1 MKAIVKYCITKQS
14 GESTAVIKQYYH
26 NIIFFAKDEAD
37 ICRQVQEQHIGWEIE
52 YIYWEETTNQGGRK
66 MSWKLPSTKKLEE
79 IESSI
84 KRNEQL
90 QTQFNERKLGEAEKK
105 INEIFMR
112 LQSIEE
118 YISVSHQRFGDL
130 IKYLDIER
138 ASTPAQM
145 FYRKKGKKTK

>member
-1 MKAIVKYCITKQS
+1 M
-14 GESTAVIKQYYH
+14 
-26 NIIFFAKDEAD
+26 F
-37 ICRQVQEQHIGWEIE
+37 
-52 YIYWEETTNQGGRK
+52 
-66 MSWKLPSTKKLEE
+66 

-145 FYRKKGKKTK
+145 FYHKKAKKTK